1 MRLII
6 ITGISGAGR
15 TTALKT
21 FEDLGCFCA
30 DNIPPILIPQFIS
43 IMQSQTVP
51 PENVAVVA
59 DVRMGEMF
67 DSIYGVIDSFKE
79 DKSINLEVLF
89 LDSSDDVIL
98 SRFEQTRRNHPVTSS
113 GKITSGLTAERE
125 ILQRIKELSDYV
137 IDTSDMKPRDLSVVL
152 ERSFF
157 TNYDSSNQAKVSV
170 ITFGYKR
177 GVPLDVDMVFDMRF
191 IPNPFYLD
199 SLKRDSGLS
208 DNVYNY
214 VLSFP
219 IAQQFLK
226 QTTELILTLTPNYLE
241 QDKKHIVIGIGCTGG
256 MHRSVA
262 MGKALAES
270 LKEKGLKVEL
280 EHRDLELEQH
290 SVLERFPR

>member
-30 DNIPPILIPQFIS
+30 DNIPPTLIPQFIS
-43 IMQSQTVP
+43 IMQSQTLP

-67 DSIYGVIDSFKE
+67 DSIYGVIDNFKE
-79 DKSINLEVLF
+79 DKAIDLEVLF

-113 GKITSGLTAERE
+113 GKITSGLSMERE

-137 IDTSDMKPRDLSVVL
+137 IDTSDMKPRDLSIAL

-157 TNYDSSNQAKVSV
+157 TNYDSGNQPKVSV
-170 ITFGYKR
+170 ITFGYKH

-219 IAQQFLK
+219 VAQQFLK

-270 LKEKGLKVEL
+270 LREKGLKVEL